1 MFWWWEQRGGETG
14 DKIRCEWI
22 GHISTMQRNSLDMH
36 MKSPVVDQ
44 ERRMQLYQ
52 FLTVL
57 GASDKVVSC
66 RAIHLSNLVLAV
78 HGWRVRRE
86 ICGSGSRLRIGIDI
100 NSISMSV
107 FFWGP
112 QPRTRKTSLLQL
124 SISRSRSI
132 LGSSDVGLPLS
143 DVHVRCK
150 DARPSG
156 ESRPQR
162 TVGSCAAARH
172 SRVSGRH
179 FPHDW
184 TR

>member
-1 MFWWWEQRGGETG
+1 MG

-57 GASDKVVSC
+57 GASDKIVSC
-66 RAIHLSNLVLAV
+66 RAIHLSNLALAV

-107 FFWGP
+107 H
-112 QPRTRKTSLLQL
+112 
-124 SISRSRSI
+124 I
-132 LGSSDVGLPLS
+132 LFGATASHKENIPV
-143 DVHVRCK
+143 
-150 DARPSG
+150 A
-156 ESRPQR
+156 
-162 TVGSCAAARH
+162 T
-172 SRVSGRH
+172 
-179 FPHDW
+179 FNI
-184 TR
+184 